1 MSLVFSVVGRLN
13 LPNDVVADD
22 FDFEDSFNDDLAAA
36 ADLMDLI
43 NPDGFVSFFV
53 VPLVKLDNFL
63 DLEGCSVVVVGVAG
77 ADLVGFELG
86 LLKVDTPLLPL
97 VNISLEDCGVNVFLP
112 PTLPLSLFKVASF
125 VATDEMRLGVDVRC

>member
-13 LPNDVVADD
+13 LPTDVVADD

-86 LLKVDTPLLPL
+86 LLKVDTPLLPCDE
-97 VNISLEDCGVNVFLP
+97 NED
-112 PTLPLSLFKVASF
+112 
-125 VATDEMRLGVDVRC
+125 DE